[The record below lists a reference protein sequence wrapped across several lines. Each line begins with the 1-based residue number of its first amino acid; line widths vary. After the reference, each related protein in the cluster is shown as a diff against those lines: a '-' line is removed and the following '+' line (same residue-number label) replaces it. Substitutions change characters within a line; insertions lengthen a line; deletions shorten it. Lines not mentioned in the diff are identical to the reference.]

1 MRLSEVDLA
10 YIKDYCG
17 ASDDDPDTLR
27 LLESNL
33 CAAMSYILS
42 ATGLERG
49 EADQYDDLTI
59 ALQTLVY
66 EAFYNRTYLTA
77 AGSSNGV
84 NPLVKQIIE
93 QHRRNFL

>member
-17 ASDDDPDTLR
+17 VADDDCDSDR
-27 LLESNL
+27 LLSSNL
-33 CAAMSYILS
+33 DAARSFILN
-42 ATGLERG
+42 ATGLANW
-49 EADQYDDLTI
+49 EADRYEDLVI

-77 AGSSNGV
+77 AGSSNGI